1 MSFITDIDIIDESRE
16 NFLAYAEEVLTDRA
30 IPSAEDGLL
39 SAQRKLLW
47 TMEDYLKMSNKSKTK
62 KCNAIVGSTL
72 ATSYFHGDQACY
84 GVLTKMAQDFLQRYP
99 LIQGQGSLGTQ
110 ESNDMVASSRY
121 TEAKPSIYADLM
133 MNDFKKNVVPLKE
146 TYNGEFYEPV
156 VLPSLF
162 PNALCNGKQA
172 IGLALAHNSL
182 PNNLTEVCNA
192 IVAYIQNPSITI
204 DEIMEVL
211 PGPDFPLENIVIN
224 AKDIKTAFAT
234 GKSKVSLKVR
244 GVYEIKGQQ
253 IIFTSIPYR
262 VYRSKIKE
270 EINKNIDVLSELIE
284 DFNDESGVGKNKL
297 VFIVKNGVNPEMVV
311 NKLFALTSLQS
322 TVSYNMNY
330 IVDGT
335 PRLCSIIDLIKAYC
349 VHQIDVIIKATEYDK
364 QKLAD
369 RVHILNGLL
378 AALKDIDKAIELIKT
393 SKDKKEAAQR
403 LISHFGITE
412 IQANAILDMKLA
424 KITRLDRDELLKELE
439 EKTNQLAECEKIL
452 TDKGYRDQILINKVI
467 ELRNKYGDAR
477 RTQLLNIEIPKD
489 EAPEVIPEDVVVIL
503 DTAGNLK
510 RISKSSFKVQKR
522 NGKGV
527 KSTDTAVISTFTTN
541 TQDKLLLFSNS
552 GKMYQL
558 LVDNIPACT
567 NAAKGTNISTLVKME
582 YNEKIVAASS
592 LTLGETA
599 KYIVFVT
606 KQGMF
611 KKTALEE
618 YTGIKRNTGIQ
629 AIKLKEGDSIVNVSF
644 VNEPEYIVFTKQGMS
659 IHFETKDIRPIG
671 RATLGVKTIKL
682 AENDYVI
689 AAVPLADRGYIAIF
703 TEDGLGKVCYKD
715 EFPLQLTNG
724 KGVMA
729 SHSPIVN
736 AFNCEETDEILII
749 GQPTSICI
757 KASELPNVQRT
768 SGGNRVIKDSHI
780 ISVACM

>member
-1 MSFITDIDIIDESRE
+1 MSDIVKVNILDEIE
-16 NFLAYAEEVLTDRA
+16 NTFLTYAEEVLVDRA
-30 IPSAEDGLL
+30 IPYAEDGLL
-39 SAQRKLLW
+39 SAQRKILW
-47 TMEDYLKMSNKSKTK
+47 TAIDYMKLKSNSKYKKSASLVA
-62 KCNAIVGSTL
+62 NTL
-72 ATSYFHGDQACY
+72 LTSYFHGDAACY
-84 GVLTKMAQDFLQRYP
+84 GVLCKMAQKYLMRYP
-99 LIQGQGSLGTQ
+99 LIDSEDNMGSQ
-110 ESNDMVASSRY
+110 ESNGMEAASRY
-121 TEAKPSIYADLM
+121 TNARPSIFADLM
-133 MNDFKKNVVPLKE
+133 MNQYEKNVVPTKI
-146 TYNGEFYEPV
+146 TYNSDFYEPV
-156 VLPSLF
+156 VLPSFF
-162 PNALCNGKQA
+162 PNALCNGHESIGVA
-172 IGLALAHNSL
+172 ISSNTL
-182 PNNLTEVCNA
+182 PANLTEVCEA
-192 IVAYIQNPSITI
+192 IVAFLKNKDLTTKDLMNY
-204 DEIMEVL
+204 MK
-211 PGPDFPLENIVIN
+211 GPDFPLGNVVIN
-224 AKDIKTAFAT
+224 SKDIYTAFDT

-244 GVYEIKGQQ
+244 GDYTIEKNK

-262 VYRSKIKE
+262 VYRDKIKKQ
-270 EINKNIDVLSELIE
+270 INDNIDVFNELLDDFEDLSGI
-284 DFNDESGVGKNKL
+284 GKNKL
-297 VFIVKNGVNPEMVV
+297 VFTVKSGVNPEAVV
-311 NKLFALTSLQS
+311 LKLFALTDLQ
-322 TVSYNMNY
+322 TTLSYNMNF
-330 IVDGT
+330 IVNGT
-335 PRLCSIIDLIKAYC
+335 PKQCSMLDLIRAYVEHQENVMIRAAEFDKEKAE
-349 VHQIDVIIKATEYDK
+349 KRK
-364 QKLAD
+364 
-369 RVHILNGLL
+369 HILEGILI
-378 AALKDIDKAIELIKT
+378 ALKDIDKAIELIKT
-393 SKDKKEAAQR
+393 SSDKKEAAQR
-403 LISHFGITE
+403 LIEYFKITDT
-412 IQANAILDMKLA
+412 QANAILDLKLS

-439 EKTNQLAECEKIL
+439 EKVNQIAECVKII
-452 TDKGYRDQILINKVI
+452 TEAAYRDECLIEKVT
-467 ELRNKYGDAR
+467 ELKNKYGDAR
-477 RTQLLNIEIPKD
+477 RTQLLNIEVPKD

-527 KSTDTAVISTFTTN
+527 KSTDTAVVSTFATN

-567 NAAKGTNISTLVKME
+567 NAAKGTNVSTLIKME

-671 RATLGVKTIKL
+671 RATMGVKTIKL

>member
-62 KCNAIVGSTL
+62 KWNAIVGSTL

-192 IVAYIQNPSITI
+192 IIAYINKPEITI
-204 DEIMEVL
+204 DEVMKYL
-211 PGPDFPLENIVIN
+211 PGPDFPLENVVIN
-224 AKDIKTAFAT
+224 AKDIKTAFST

-297 VFIVKNGVNPEMVV
+297 VFIVKNGINPEIVV

-378 AALKDIDKAIELIKT
+378 VALKDIDKAIELIKT
-393 SKDKKEAAQR
+393 SNDKKEAAQR
-403 LISHFGITE
+403 LMSHFGITE

-452 TDKGYRDQILINKVI
+452 IDKGYRDQILINKVT
-467 ELRNKYGDAR
+467 ELKNKYGDAR
-477 RTQLLNIEIPKD
+477 RTQLLNIEVPKD
-489 EAPEVIPEDVVVIL
+489 ETPEVIPEDVVVIL
-503 DTAGNLK
+503 DSAGNLK
-510 RISKSSFKVQKR
+510 RIPKASFKVQKR

-527 KSTDTAVISTFTTN
+527 KSTDTAVISTFATN
-541 TQDKLLLFSNS
+541 TQDKILLFSNS

-567 NAAKGTNISTLVKME
+567 NAAKGTNASTLVKMD

-592 LTLGETA
+592 LALGEFA

-606 KQGMF
+606 KMGML
-611 KKTALEE
+611 KKTAIEE
-618 YTGIKRNTGIQ
+618 YTNFKRNTGIQ
-629 AIKLKEGDSIVNVSF
+629 AIKLKDGDSIVNVSF
-644 VNEPEYIVFTKQGMS
+644 VDEPEYIVFTKQGMS
-659 IHFETKDIRPIG
+659 IHFETNTIKPIG
-671 RATLGVKTIKL
+671 RATMGVKTIKL
-682 AENDYVI
+682 SEGDYVI
-689 AAVPLADRGYIAIF
+689 AAVPLVDNRAIGIF
-703 TEDGLGKVCYKD
+703 TEDGLGKVCYTS

-736 AFNCEETDEILII
+736 AFEVAEEDNILII

-757 KASELPNVQRT
+757 KASELPAVQRT
-768 SGGNRVIKDSHI
+768 SGGNRVIKDSHV
-780 ISVACM
+780 ISVARM